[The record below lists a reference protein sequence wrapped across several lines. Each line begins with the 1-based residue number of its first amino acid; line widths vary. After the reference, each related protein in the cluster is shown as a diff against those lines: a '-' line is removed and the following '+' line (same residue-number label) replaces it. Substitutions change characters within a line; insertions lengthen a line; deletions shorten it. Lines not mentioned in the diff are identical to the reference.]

1 VDDTVPLGLG
11 GAFCLMASPEWQHAL
26 MPRWM
31 LRCPECSRN
40 FTHTQIE
47 LAVIE
52 EARRDPFGILPR
64 PTFAPGGEN
73 HVCPGC
79 KTESVF
85 QRQQLFYR
93 EDISDYDI

>member
-1 VDDTVPLGLG
+1 
-11 GAFCLMASPEWQHAL
+11 

-31 LRCPECSRN
+31 LKCPKCSHS
-40 FTHTQIE
+40 FIHTKVEDAI
-47 LAVIE
+47 IE

-64 PTFAPGGEN
+64 PMFASDGEN
-73 HVCPGC
+73 HTCPDC

-93 EDISDYDI
+93 EDTPNFDF